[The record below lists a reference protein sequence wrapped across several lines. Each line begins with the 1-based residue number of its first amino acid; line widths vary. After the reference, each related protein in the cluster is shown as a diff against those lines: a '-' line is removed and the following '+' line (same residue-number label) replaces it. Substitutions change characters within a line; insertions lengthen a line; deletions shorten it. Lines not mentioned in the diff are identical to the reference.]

1 MDTKF
6 LKPPV
11 NEDSKQVLSDMDQ
24 QKWIS
29 ETMDPS
35 FNQPC
40 AVVLVTTIHQPKT
53 VTRMRMIYTPTNQ
66 ATWGCMV
73 WFGWLYSFIY
83 CHLLLCRSQDQFLVC
98 DLSPVL
104 YIYIYTLP
112 FIHWIDL
119 LRWFDNAW
127 MVHLHFSAPGAVVLS
142 HPCLSRHGL
151 LLPWLCVTWRD
162 KRYSRTRHS
171 PILVERKQGIIHRF
185 SRKTPHT
192 AENWHGTWKYLL
204 DKEKHYQT
212 TSFWVPC

>member
-1 MDTKF
+1 MFFFSCLLEHTKMDTKF

-24 QKWIS
+24 QKWLS

-40 AVVLVTTIHQPKT
+40 AVVLVTTIHRPKT

-104 YIYIYTLP
+104 YIYILYLSYIELTCFDGLTTLGW
-112 FIHWIDL
+112 FIST
-119 LRWFDNAW
+119 F
-127 MVHLHFSAPGAVVLS
+127 LHQVPLFYRIPAC
-142 HPCLSRHGL
+142 H
-151 LLPWLCVTWRD
+151 VTVFYYLGFASLD
-162 KRYSRTRHS
+162 ETKGT
-171 PILVERKQGIIHRF
+171 VEQD
-185 SRKTPHT
+185 TP
-192 AENWHGTWKYLL
+192 
-204 DKEKHYQT
+204 Q
-212 TSFWVPC
+212 S

>member
-1 MDTKF
+1 MFFFSCLLEHTKMDTKF

-53 VTRMRMIYTPTNQ
+53 VTRMRMIYTPSNQ

-104 YIYIYTLP
+104 YIYIYFTFHTLNWLASMVWQRLDGSSP
-112 FIHWIDL
+112 LFCTRCRCFIASLPVTSRSSITL
-119 LRWFDNAW
+119 ALR
-127 MVHLHFSAPGAVVLS
+127 HL
-142 HPCLSRHGL
+142 
-151 LLPWLCVTWRD
+151 
-162 KRYSRTRHS
+162 TRQK
-171 PILVERKQGIIHRF
+171 VQ
-185 SRKTPHT
+185 
-192 AENWHGTWKYLL
+192 
-204 DKEKHYQT
+204 
-212 TSFWVPC
+212 